1 MLCNPPFVLLTEPT
15 NVQVILS
22 SWKYE
27 SGIEERLSLWPSVFG
42 GDQHRA
48 TAVQAGRVPQ
58 WVSKVTGNE
67 THGLNLE
74 TCHLLRN
81 RWRNQPRSLQRHC
94 QRGRRST
101 SRAKFQ
107 KPSKK
112 RVSRGIEWSI
122 KWTVYIKWSA
132 EGLAWGKQPITS
144 GCKCHEDGRS
154 DDGED
159 NVSVLY
165 CFFFSALNTFP
176 SFSTLT
182 QIPVDYIL

>member
-48 TAVQAGRVPQ
+48 TAVQVGRVPQ
-58 WVSKVTGNE
+58 RVSKVTGNE
-67 THGLNLE
+67 SHGLNLE
-74 TCHLLRN
+74 THHLLRN

-94 QRGRRST
+94 QRDRRST

-112 RVSRGIEWSI
+112 SVSRGIEWST

-132 EGLAWGKQPITS
+132 EGLAWAKQPITS

-154 DDGED
+154 DDGDD
-159 NVSVLY
+159 NVSVLC
-165 CFFFSALNTFP
+165 CFFSLLSTPFP
-176 SFSTLT
+176 LS
-182 QIPVDYIL
+182 PP